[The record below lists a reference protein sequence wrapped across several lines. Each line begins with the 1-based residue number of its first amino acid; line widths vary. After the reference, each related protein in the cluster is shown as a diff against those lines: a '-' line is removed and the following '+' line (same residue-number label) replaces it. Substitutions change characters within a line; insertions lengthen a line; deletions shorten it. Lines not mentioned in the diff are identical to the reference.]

1 MGWFTVSF
9 LPGMPI
15 GACAA
20 KKAESGR
27 RSECLEFECSRITAL
42 NEDRMPHHAEVVDN
56 LRYIRR
62 VWINNWAKY
71 EKEGWHCYQERDQK
85 AQLLQL
91 FKLERR

>member
-1 MGWFTVSF
+1 
-9 LPGMPI
+9 
-15 GACAA
+15 
-20 KKAESGR
+20 
-27 RSECLEFECSRITAL
+27 
-42 NEDRMPHHAEVVDN
+42 MPHHAEVVDD